1 MPCVRFPAMSE
12 DKIYD
17 EPGTVS
23 ADDGV
28 VPLDGPDTVDVHLTV
43 DAAEEISDRL
53 LNGALKA
60 RGQLFFAAKKK
71 ERA

>member
-1 MPCVRFPAMSE
+1 ME
-12 DKIYD
+12 DDKVYD
-17 EPGTVS
+17 EPGTVI

-28 VPLDGPDTVDVHLTV
+28 VHLDGPDSVDVRLTV

-60 RGQLFFAAKKK
+60 RGQIFFADKKK
-71 ERA
+71 RR